1 MVAAVPCWMPWAETW
16 EWECFLAIP
25 NGSIRVSGCW
35 GGCWNFACRLLL
47 DGACLYRLGV
57 GKRKKELQYKIKPQY
72 EISCKR
78 WVAFALL
85 IRVSFCIE
93 SKGSGNRTGVG
104 RSNAR
109 KTLSGFGNV
118 RSESFTRVK
127 MIRKLH
133 HQLRQIGAAASFF
146 FFGLH

>member
-1 MVAAVPCWMPWAETW
+1 MDV
-16 EWECFLAIP
+16 
-25 NGSIRVSGCW
+25 
-35 GGCWNFACRLLL
+35 
-47 DGACLYRLGV
+47 GAGV
-57 GKRKKELQYKIKPQY
+57 GVLHVGCCWAVRAYTDWELARGKKGLQYKIKPQY